1 MITQLRCTI
10 LETSLYAFPVLL
22 LAKID
27 LNPNY
32 LYSLLLVTIFCVRLA
47 VSNWDALYL
56 FQAFSTAMLTRI
68 LFVFS
73 SHVSCLPEES
83 NLNDCR
89 LLTSIYFVLL
99 SRGFYVYLHQ
109 SANFCQHYRNI
120 ASDNTTKISSFS
132 HQYACCI
139 LSAFSAFSLLANA
152 CLILRPDYF
161 LSNYLAIALPC
172 MLKDL
177 SIGLIALYTQPMAS
191 LYLLHLPPPVYLHT
205 LFPSWWGLTRT
216 IALPPLYVVCI
227 LSYPF

>member
-32 LYSLLLVTIFCVRLA
+32 LYSLLLVTISCVRLA

-73 SHVSCLPEES
+73 SHASCLPEES

-89 LLTSIYFVLL
+89 LLTSVYFVLL
-99 SRGFYVYLHQ
+99 S
-109 SANFCQHYRNI
+109 
-120 ASDNTTKISSFS
+120 
-132 HQYACCI
+132 
-139 LSAFSAFSLLANA
+139 
-152 CLILRPDYF
+152 
-161 LSNYLAIALPC
+161 
-172 MLKDL
+172 LKDL

-205 LFPSWWGLTRT
+205 LSPSWWGLTRT
-216 IALPPLYVVCI
+216 ITLPPLYVVCV